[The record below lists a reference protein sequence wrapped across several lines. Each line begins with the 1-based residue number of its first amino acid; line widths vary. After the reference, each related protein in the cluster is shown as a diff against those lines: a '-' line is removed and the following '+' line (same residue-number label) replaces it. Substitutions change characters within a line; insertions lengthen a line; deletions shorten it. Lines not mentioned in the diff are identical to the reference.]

1 MIYKT
6 WKSKVQLKVITG
18 FVLALL
24 LVLLGNTIV
33 MNRFFISFIKEQRVK
48 YNSQMM
54 KRTDYELKSLYDR
67 VNQFMINYGT
77 GEYYQQL
84 AENDGRLSYYEN
96 LKQELEARDKILQRV
111 YANNLYEAVDGILF
125 YWGKG
130 DYIYAGDSVIREG
143 FVASDEAWYAKFL
156 EDLGERVV

>member
-54 KRTDYELKSLYDR
+54 KRTD
-67 VNQFMINYGT
+67 
-77 GEYYQQL
+77 
-84 AENDGRLSYYEN
+84 
-96 LKQELEARDKILQRV
+96 
-111 YANNLYEAVDGILF
+111 
-125 YWGKG
+125 
-130 DYIYAGDSVIREG
+130 
-143 FVASDEAWYAKFL
+143 
-156 EDLGERVV
+156 

>member
-84 AENDGRLSYYEN
+84 AENIPPYHN
-96 LKQELEARDKILQRV
+96 
-111 YANNLYEAVDGILF
+111 
-125 YWGKG
+125 
-130 DYIYAGDSVIREG
+130 
-143 FVASDEAWYAKFL
+143 
-156 EDLGERVV
+156 